1 MLLAPD
7 ITPPAVGLDEAKL
20 QVRSDAAD
28 TSEDGLIQS
37 YIVAATAAAE
47 HLLGRALVTQ
57 TWKLQADGFPVGA
70 MELGRPPVRNVSSIQ
85 YLDADGVQQT
95 LDPSQYSLCADPLA
109 PTVTGTW
116 PVGTEVVVTFEAGYG
131 SVDQVP
137 ESIRAWILLHV
148 GALYA
153 NREVVVG
160 ASSVVTLPFADG
172 LLDRYRVVRVS

>member
-7 ITPPAVGLDEAKL
+7 VTPPAVSLDVAKA
-20 QVRSDAAD
+20 QVRADVAD
-28 TSEDGLIQS
+28 TSEDSLIQS

-47 HLLGRALVTQ
+47 HLLGRALVTH
-57 TWKLQADGFPVGA
+57 TWTLRLDEFPAGA
-70 MELGRPPVRNVSSIQ
+70 IELARPPVRSVSSIQ

-95 LDPSQYSLCADPLA
+95 LDPSQYALVADPLA
-109 PTVTGTW
+109 PIVTGTW
-116 PVGTEVVVTFEAGYG
+116 PVGTEVVVSFEAGYG
-131 SVDQVP
+131 TVDQVP

-160 ASSVVTLPFADG
+160 VPVVTLPFADG